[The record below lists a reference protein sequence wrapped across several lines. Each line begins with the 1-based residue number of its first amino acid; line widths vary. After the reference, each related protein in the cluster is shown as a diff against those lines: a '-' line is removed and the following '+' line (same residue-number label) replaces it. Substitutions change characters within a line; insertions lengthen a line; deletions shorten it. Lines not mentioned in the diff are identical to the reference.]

1 MYFGRSDRPGGEVPP
16 TAGEVG
22 WLRSVTGEEHA
33 NFLLGVKRAFV
44 LADGWSGH
52 LHAATDE
59 ILATAE
65 LGFTGMSRWRPFP
78 DEGVDGARDAE
89 TIKRWYEWRHPE
101 NTNDRIEIL
110 RSVRS
115 HIGPRV
121 RGTYWGTL
129 LGPALVAELG
139 GIARIIREAPVVV
152 AEPLGNGG
160 AYLQLTPTPEPITT
174 VTMQRG
180 LLELERFLEPVL
192 VPTPLFW
199 ATRGAEH

>member
-1 MYFGRSDRPGGEVPP
+1 MLHLLSSPRSDQGPFASVYFGRSDRPGGEVPP

-78 DEGVDGARDAE
+78 D
-89 TIKRWYEWRHPE
+89 
-101 NTNDRIEIL
+101 
-110 RSVRS
+110 
-115 HIGPRV
+115 
-121 RGTYWGTL
+121 
-129 LGPALVAELG
+129 
-139 GIARIIREAPVVV
+139 
-152 AEPLGNGG
+152 
-160 AYLQLTPTPEPITT
+160 
-174 VTMQRG
+174 
-180 LLELERFLEPVL
+180 
-192 VPTPLFW
+192 
-199 ATRGAEH
+199 